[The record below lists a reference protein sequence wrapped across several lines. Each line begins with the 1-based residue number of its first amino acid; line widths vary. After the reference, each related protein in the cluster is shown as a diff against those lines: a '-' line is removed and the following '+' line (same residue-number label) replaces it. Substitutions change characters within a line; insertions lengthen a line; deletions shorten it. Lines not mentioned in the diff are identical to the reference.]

1 VDSGLTVLSVKG
13 LLSGKSFNYLR
24 KWLVLRG
31 AVSPGSARLQ
41 MSKHQNKKTHLI
53 QMKRPLPDVWNR
65 ESMMVTVFPRT
76 YLFCAW
82 PHAVCF
88 ACVNSEPSE
97 PVIF

>member
-1 VDSGLTVLSVKG
+1 MDSGLTVLSVKG

-53 QMKRPLPDVWNR
+53 QMKRPLPDVRNR
-65 ESMMVTVFPRT
+65 ESMMVTVSPST
-76 YLFCAW
+76 
-82 PHAVCF
+82 CF
-88 ACVNSEPSE
+88 ARGLMPCVLR
-97 PVIF
+97 V